1 MGQMG
6 LEQEW
11 SNIPTLSYVYDQVN
25 FTFDFVTPSEAGAA
39 EQFNLMIA
47 SGDWTDLFDSSR
59 YTGGATQALS
69 DNVILDLTELVPEH
83 MPDYW
88 TLLQAQDSMDR
99 ANAYNDDQQML
110 SVQDISALTE
120 RTSGLLLRKDLL
132 DALGLAEPETP
143 EELQAVLE
151 AAYQTYG
158 MDQTIYVGNDGI
170 LANVVGA
177 FGCAGFDLSTQ
188 NADPGFY
195 VEDGTVVSSLES
207 EGYYDYLQYFIGLY
221 RQGIILPDFYSAV
234 TTAASMDA
242 LSLGSSIIW
251 SADGGLIDSMT
262 ATGEQEIQGYELV
275 GIASIHGE
283 GETGYHFSSALSTVD
298 TDGTCVS
305 ATCDDPERALEMLN
319 WFYPQMDR
327 PSVPGAWRMSPIL
340 WRMESLNLLRL

>member
-1 MGQMG
+1 
-6 LEQEW
+6 
-11 SNIPTLSYVYDQVN
+11 
-25 FTFDFVTPSEAGAA
+25 
-39 EQFNLMIA
+39 
-47 SGDWTDLFDSSR
+47 
-59 YTGGATQALS
+59 
-69 DNVILDLTELVPEH
+69 
-83 MPDYW
+83 
-88 TLLQAQDSMDR
+88 
-99 ANAYNDDQQML
+99 
-110 SVQDISALTE
+110 
-120 RTSGLLLRKDLL
+120 
-132 DALGLAEPETP
+132 
-143 EELQAVLE
+143 
-151 AAYQTYG
+151 
-158 MDQTIYVGNDGI
+158 
-170 LANVVGA
+170 VVGA

-262 ATGEQEIQGYELV
+262 ATGEQEIPSYELV

-319 WFYPQMDR
+319 WFYTPDGQTFCTWGVEDVTYTVENGEPQFTEAVTDGIFPVNLMYGFYVWSPCGMYRDKSVLYSQYSDR
-327 PSVPGAWRMSPIL
+327 MLSAYALWGEDDAANTLPSGLSLTAQESDAYTSEIGDIITYASEQIL
-340 WRMESLNLLRL
+340 RFILGEDTLDEASWQSFGETLDNMGLRDCVEIYQNAYDRYLGRVG